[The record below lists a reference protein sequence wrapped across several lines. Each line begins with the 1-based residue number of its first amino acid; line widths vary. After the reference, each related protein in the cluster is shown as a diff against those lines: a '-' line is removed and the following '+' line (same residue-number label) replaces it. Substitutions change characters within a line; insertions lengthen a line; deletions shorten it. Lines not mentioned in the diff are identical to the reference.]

1 MLVHCAAVAGIN
13 PAILIWARETA
24 ARKIELNAARGLSGA
39 ERLAAMEAGD
49 VLPSAPL
56 LRRMADKYHRPILTF
71 YLPKVPAP
79 PELGQDFRTLPD
91 QGDESNVLLATLL
104 RDVKARQALVRET
117 LEDDDDA
124 VEVEL
129 VGSAKGIRDA
139 AELGIAIAHAIDFDR
154 AAYRARAKGEE
165 AFAYLRTLVE
175 AKGVFVLLAGDCGH
189 WSTAIEVGIFRGFAI
204 ADRLAPFIV
213 VNDQDAKSAWA
224 FTLLHELA
232 HLLLG
237 ETGVSGGTPAA
248 GVERLCND
256 AAAAVLVDRAEVV
269 ALQRLLRGG
278 EGDINDI
285 GAFADQARI
294 SQSMVAYQ
302 LFRLGVIDEARWTEL
317 RDTFRRLWVMQK
329 DRERER
335 NHGGRRPD
343 ALPAGC
349 QCADHCAQ
357 HLVRAQA
364 RTRVLA
370 LADPSWRSGNDQTS
384 AGNLLRG
391 RGWQGR
397 VGGVDARRGDEEGA
411 DARRGQRPRRRPPGA
426 GSLR

>member
-1 MLVHCAAVAGIN
+1 MAGIN
-13 PAILIWARETA
+13 PEILIWARETAGLDLETA

-39 ERLAAMEAGD
+39 DRLAAMEVGD
-49 VLPSAPL
+49 AVPSAPL

-79 PELGQDFRTLPD
+79 PQLGQDFRTLPD

-129 VGSAKGIRDA
+129 VGSAKGFRDA
-139 AELGIAIAHAIDFDR
+139 AELGTAIARAIDFDR
-154 AAYRARAKGEE
+154 AAYRARAKGED

-213 VNDQDAKSAWA
+213 INDQDAKSAWA

-232 HLLLG
+232 HLLIG

-248 GVERLCND
+248 GVEQLCND

-269 ALQRLLRGG
+269 DLRRLLRGD
-278 EGDINDI
+278 EGDINVI

-302 LFRLGVIDEARWTEL
+302 LFRVRVIDEGRWTEL
-317 RDTFRRLWVMQK
+317 RDTFRRLWVSQK

-335 NHGGRRPD
+335 NRGKDGGPNWYVVRRHRLGS
-343 ALPAGC
+343 AILAVARQGM
-349 QCADHCAQ
+349 ADGS
-357 HLVRAQA
+357 LTPTRAA
-364 RTRVLA
+364 RMLGVKPMNVYPLLA
-370 LADPSWRSGNDQTS
+370 
-384 AGNLLRG
+384 
-391 RGWQGR
+391 
-397 VGGVDARRGDEEGA
+397 E
-411 DARRGQRPRRRPPGA
+411 PRRA
-426 GSLR
+426 TA

>member
-1 MLVHCAAVAGIN
+1 MAGIN
-13 PAILIWARETA
+13 PEILIWARETAGLDLETA

-39 ERLAAMEAGD
+39 ERLAAIEAGD
-49 VLPSAPL
+49 VMPSAPL

-139 AELGIAIAHAIDFDR
+139 AGLSAAIARAIGFDR
-154 AAYRARAKGEE
+154 AAYRAHAKNEE

-189 WSTAIEVGIFRGFAI
+189 WSTAIEISIFRGFAI

-213 VNDQDAKSAWA
+213 INDQDAKAAWA
-224 FTLLHELA
+224 FTLLHELG

-237 ETGVSGGTPAA
+237 ETGVSGGAPAA
-248 GVERLCND
+248 GIEQLCND
-256 AAAAVLVDRAEVV
+256 AAGALLVDRAEVA

-278 EGDINDI
+278 EGDINVI
-285 GAFADQARI
+285 SAFANQASI

-302 LFRLGVIDEARWTEL
+302 LFRVGVIDEGRWIEL
-317 RDTFRRLWVMQK
+317 RDTFRRRWVAQK
-329 DRERER
+329 ERERER
-335 NHGGRRPD
+335 N
-343 ALPAGC
+343 
-349 QCADHCAQ
+349 
-357 HLVRAQA
+357 
-364 RTRVLA
+364 
-370 LADPSWRSGNDQTS
+370 
-384 AGNLLRG
+384 RG
-391 RGWQGR
+391 KD
-397 VGGVDARRGDEEGA
+397 GGVNWYVVRRHRLGSAILAVARQGMA
-411 DARRGQRPRRRPPGA
+411 DGSLTPTRAARMLGVKPMNVYPLLAEPRRA
-426 GSLR
+426 TA